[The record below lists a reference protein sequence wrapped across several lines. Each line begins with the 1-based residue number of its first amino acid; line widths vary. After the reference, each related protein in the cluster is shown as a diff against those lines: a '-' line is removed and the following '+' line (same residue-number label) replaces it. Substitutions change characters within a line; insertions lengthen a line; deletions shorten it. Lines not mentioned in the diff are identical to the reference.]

1 MNPQIAYLIGLASEY
16 IQKNDLI
23 SAERLLKQ
31 AQKLDSRNSEVFRLL
46 GVTFAFKRE
55 PETALEYIE
64 KSLKLDSKNW
74 LAHSNKGNLLK
85 ELNQP
90 EAALKSFEKAI
101 SLQPNYAEAYNNIGN
116 LYQDLN
122 QPEAAIKSFEKAISL
137 QPNYAQAY
145 SNLGNVLVKLK
156 LLESALVAYEKA
168 MQYGDDNSLILSSY
182 INCKMQLCEWDGM
195 EELTSNLHNINRN
208 KNIFKFLPFCLLSIC
223 DDPQLIRK
231 ATQEYIETSNPSK
244 PDLGDLPP
252 PIRQEKIRIGYYSPD
267 FRNHPVSYLL
277 AGVFE
282 SHNKDKFEL
291 IGFSMGTQVMDEMR
305 MRLEPHFDRLI
316 DVSLKSDLEVAQLSR
331 ELKIDIAI
339 DLCGLTSGAR
349 PSIFAYR
356 AAPIQIGYLG
366 YVSTFSASYMDYIIA
381 DKTIIPNEL
390 QNCYSEKI
398 IYLPSYQA
406 NDDKRKISDKVFTRE
421 ELGLPSKGFVFCC
434 FNAAFKVTPNIFD
447 SWMRILEAVP
457 ESVLFLYV
465 ENDRAKSNLIQRM
478 ELKGLDGGRLIF
490 GGALPYAEYLARYR
504 VADLFLDTSPYNAGT
519 TASDALWADL
529 PVITFMGS
537 SFSSRMGAS
546 LLNAIDMPELIASSQ
561 SEYEALAISLA
572 LNPIKMTEI
581 KDRLRANRLNSPL
594 FDTRLI
600 TRSLELAYS
609 NIYERYQGGLPPEH
623 LVLD

>member
-1 MNPQIAYLIGLASEY
+1 MNAQIAYLIGLASEY
-16 IQKNDLI
+16 IQKSDLT

-31 AQKLDSRNSEVFRLL
+31 AQKLDSKNSEVFRLL

-55 PETALEYIE
+55 PEAALDFIE

-85 ELNQP
+85 ELNKP

-122 QPEAAIKSFEKAISL
+122 QPEVAIKSFEKAISL

-145 SNLGNVLVKLK
+145 SNLGNALLKLK
-156 LLESALVAYEKA
+156 LLESALVAYERA
-168 MQYGDDNSLILSSY
+168 MKYGDNSGLILSSY
-182 INCKMQLCEWDGM
+182 INCKMQLCEWAGM
-195 EELTSNLHNINRN
+195 EDLISNLHNLNQN
-208 KNIFKFLPFCLLSIC
+208 NNIFKFLPFCLLSIC
-223 DDPQLIRK
+223 DDPHLIRK
-231 ATQEYIETSNPSK
+231 VTQEYIETSNPSK
-244 PDLGDLPP
+244 SDLGAFPLPV
-252 PIRQEKIRIGYYSPD
+252 RHDKIRIGYYSPD

-305 MRLEPHFDRLI
+305 ARLAPQFDQLI
-316 DVSLKSDLEVAQLSR
+316 DISLKSDLEVAQLSR

-349 PSIFAYR
+349 PSIFAYG

-366 YVSTFSASYMDYIIA
+366 YLSTLSASYMDYIIA

-421 ELGLPSKGFVFCC
+421 ELGLPNKGFVFCC
-434 FNAAFKVTPNIFD
+434 FNAAFKITQNIFD

-465 ENDRAKSNLIQRM
+465 ENDRAKNNLIQRM
-478 ELKGLDGGRLIF
+478 KLKGLNEGRLIF
-490 GGALPYAEYLARYR
+490 GGVLPYAEYLARYR

-537 SFSSRMGAS
+537 SFSSRLGAS
-546 LLNAIDMPELIASSQ
+546 LLNALDMPELIASSQ
-561 SEYEALAISLA
+561 SDYESLAIRLA
-572 LNPIKMTEI
+572 NDPTKLMEI
-581 KDRLRANRLNSPL
+581 KDKLKNRRLTAPL
-594 FDTRLI
+594 FNTKSF
-600 TRSLELAYS
+600 TQSLESAYEY
-609 NIYERYQGGLPPEH
+609 IYERYQHGSPPES
-623 LVLD
+623 VYQ

>member
-1 MNPQIAYLIGLASEY
+1 MNAQIAYLIGLASEY
-16 IQKNDLI
+16 IQKSDLT

-31 AQKLDSRNSEVFRLL
+31 AQKLDSKNSEVFRLL

-55 PETALEYIE
+55 PEAALDFIE

-85 ELNQP
+85 ELNKP

-122 QPEAAIKSFEKAISL
+122 QPEVAIKSFEKAISL

-145 SNLGNVLVKLK
+145 SNLGNALLKLK
-156 LLESALVAYEKA
+156 LLESALVAYERA
-168 MQYGDDNSLILSSY
+168 MKYGDNSGLILSSY
-182 INCKMQLCEWDGM
+182 INCKMQLCEWAGM
-195 EELTSNLHNINRN
+195 EDLISNLHNLNQN
-208 KNIFKFLPFCLLSIC
+208 NNIFKFLPFCLLSIC
-223 DDPQLIRK
+223 DDPHLIRK
-231 ATQEYIETSNPSK
+231 VTQEYIETSNPSK
-244 PDLGDLPP
+244 SDLGAFPLPV
-252 PIRQEKIRIGYYSPD
+252 RHDKIRIGYYSPD

-305 MRLEPHFDRLI
+305 ARLAPQFDQLI
-316 DVSLKSDLEVAQLSR
+316 DISLKSDLEVAQLSR

-366 YVSTFSASYMDYIIA
+366 YLSTLSASYMDYIIA

-406 NDDKRKISDKVFTRE
+406 NDDKRKISDKVFTGE
-421 ELGLPSKGFVFCC
+421 ELGLPNKGFVFCC
-434 FNAAFKVTPNIFD
+434 FNAAFKITQNIFD

-465 ENDRAKSNLIQRM
+465 ENDRAKNNLIQRM
-478 ELKGLDGGRLIF
+478 KLKGLNEGRLIF
-490 GGALPYAEYLARYR
+490 GGVLPYAEYLARYR

-537 SFSSRMGAS
+537 SFSSRLGAS
-546 LLNAIDMPELIASSQ
+546 LLNALDMPELIASSQ
-561 SEYEALAISLA
+561 SDYESLAIRLA
-572 LNPIKMTEI
+572 NDPTKLMEI
-581 KDRLRANRLNSPL
+581 KDKLKNRRLTAPL
-594 FDTRLI
+594 FNTKSF
-600 TRSLELAYS
+600 TQSLESAYEY
-609 NIYERYQGGLPPEH
+609 IYERYQHGSPPES
-623 LVLD
+623 VYQ

>member
-16 IQKNDLI
+16 IQKSDLI

-55 PETALEYIE
+55 PAVALEYVE

-122 QPEAAIKSFEKAISL
+122 QPEAAIKSFEKAITL
-137 QPNYAQAY
+137 QPTYAQAY
-145 SNLGNVLVKLK
+145 SNLGNALLKLK
-156 LLESALVAYEKA
+156 LLEGALVAYKQA
-168 MQYGDDNSLILSSY
+168 MQYGDNSGLVLSSY
-182 INCKMQLCEWDGM
+182 IDCKMQLCDWEGVEDLM
-195 EELTSNLHNINRN
+195 DNLRN
-208 KNIFKFLPFCLLSIC
+208 VNQFKNIFKFLPFCLLCIC
-223 DDPQLIRK
+223 DDPHLIRK
-231 ATQEYIETSNPSK
+231 VTQEYIETSNPPKS
-244 PDLGDLPP
+244 DLGDLPP

-366 YVSTFSASYMDYIIA
+366 YLSTLSASYMDYIIA

-398 IYLPSYQA
+398 IYLLSYQA

-434 FNAAFKVTPNIFD
+434 FNAAFKITPNIFD
-447 SWMRILEAVP
+447 SWMKILEAVP

-465 ENDRAKSNLIQRM
+465 ENDCAKNNLIQRM

-490 GGALPYAEYLARYR
+490 GGALPYAEYMARYR
-504 VADLFLDTSPYNAGT
+504 AADLFLDTSPYNAGT

-546 LLNAIDMPELIASSQ
+546 LLNALDMPELIASSQ
-561 SEYEALAISLA
+561 NEYESLAITLA
-572 LNPIKMTEI
+572 NDPTRLKAI
-581 KDRLRANRLNSPL
+581 KDKLKTRRLTAPL
-594 FDTRLI
+594 FNTKLF
-600 TRSLELAYS
+600 TQNLESAYE
-609 NIYERYQGGLPPEH
+609 NIYDRYQHGLPPEN
-623 LVLD
+623 VN

>member
-1 MNPQIAYLIGLASEY
+1 MNAQIAYLIGLASEY
-16 IQKNDLI
+16 IQKSDLT

-31 AQKLDSRNSEVFRLL
+31 AQKLDSKNSEVFRLL

-55 PETALEYIE
+55 PEAALDFIE

-85 ELNQP
+85 ELNKP

-122 QPEAAIKSFEKAISL
+122 QPEVAIKSFEKAIRL
-137 QPNYAQAY
+137 QSNYAQAY

-156 LLESALVAYEKA
+156 FLESALAAYEKA
-168 MQYGDDNSLILSSY
+168 MQYGDTNGLILSSY
-182 INCKMQLCEWDGM
+182 INCKMQLCEWSGM
-195 EELTSNLHNINRN
+195 EELISNLHNINRN

-223 DDPQLIRK
+223 DDPYLIK
-231 ATQEYIETSNPSK
+231 KVTQEYIETSNPSK
-244 PDLGDLPP
+244 SDLGDLPQ
-252 PIRQEKIRIGYYSPD
+252 PIRHEKIRVGYYSPD

-282 SHNKDKFEL
+282 SHNKEKFEL
-291 IGFSMGTQVMDEMR
+291 IGFSMGTQVADEMR
-305 MRLEPHFDRLI
+305 IRLEPCFSQII
-316 DVSLKSDLEVAQLSR
+316 DISSKSDLEVAKLSR
-331 ELKIDIAI
+331 ELNIDIAV
-339 DLCGLTSGAR
+339 DLCGLTHGAR

-366 YVSTFSASYMDYIIA
+366 YLGTLSAGYMDYIIA
-381 DKTIIPNEL
+381 DQVLIPNDL

-406 NDDKRKISDKVFTRE
+406 NDDKRKISDRAFIRE
-421 ELGLPSKGFVFCC
+421 DLGLPNKGFVFCC
-434 FNAAFKVTPNIFD
+434 FNAAYKITPSIFN
-447 SWMRILEAVP
+447 SWIRILENVP

-465 ENDRAKSNLIQRM
+465 DNESAKNNLLERL
-478 ELKGLDGGRLIF
+478 ELAGLDKNRLVF
-490 GGALPYAEYLARYR
+490 GGALSYADYLARYR

-519 TASDALWADL
+519 TASDALWAGL

-546 LLNAIDMPELIASSQ
+546 LLNALDMSELIAASQ
-561 SEYEALAISLA
+561 EEYEYLAIRLA
-572 LNPIKMTEI
+572 RDSTKMAEI
-581 KDRLRANRLNSPL
+581 KRKLVANRLTTSL
-594 FDTRLI
+594 FNTKQF
-600 TRSLELAYS
+600 TKNLESAYLTV
-609 NIYERYQGGLPPEH
+609 YERYQNGFSPEN
-623 LVLD
+623 LD